1 MPRSTKPRRKYNPA
15 KANRI
20 SNKPR
25 LDSVY
30 MLFQPIYT
38 AFERMEA
45 DEIECINGKAVFM
58 AFDGSWCEVAPAM
71 IGWADC
77 FERIGRNEDMPFDG
91 EPLRRLANKISYDI
105 PLTESDL
112 VLGREKIEET
122 RRMFMALP
130 VSATKRHA
138 LTEQIAIEMDRLHI
152 KEAA

>member
-1 MPRSTKPRRKYNPA
+1 MPSNKKPRRKYNPA
-15 KANRI
+15 RI
-20 SNKPR
+20 QKICNKPR

-30 MLFQPIYT
+30 HLFQPIYT

-45 DEIECINGKAVFM
+45 DAIECINGKAVFQ

-77 FERIGRNEDMPFDG
+77 FERIGRNEGIPFDG
-91 EPLRRLANKISYDI
+91 EPLRRLANKISYGT
-105 PLTESDL
+105 PLSDTDL
-112 VLGREKIEET
+112 ALGRAKVEET
-122 RRMFMALP
+122 RRMFMSLP

-138 LTEQIAIEMDRLHI
+138 QTEQISIELERLNL